1 MRKIVAGMMVSVD
14 GVVEA
19 PEAWTGPY
27 FSQDLGQLVGSLM
40 ADADTLLLG
49 RATYEAFAASFAGNA
64 GDPMAARMSAV
75 QKAVVSTTLS
85 RADWENTTLIGAD
98 VAGEVARLKQQPG
111 KNINVSGSPTLVTWL
126 LRQGLLDELN
136 LLLFP
141 VVVGHGKRLFEAE
154 GNATGLTLSH
164 SQALDSGVIQIVYS
178 AAPTRAG
185 RGAPCLSA

>member
-27 FSQDLGQLVGSLM
+27 FTQDLGQLVGSLM
-40 ADADTLLLG
+40 AAGDTLLLG

-64 GDPMAARMSAV
+64 GDPMAGRMSAV

-98 VAGEVARLKQQPG
+98 VAGAVTRLKQQPG

-164 SQALDSGVIQIVYS
+164 SQALDRGVIQIVYS
-178 AAPTRAG
+178 AAPTQD
-185 RGAPCLSA
+185 GAHHA